1 MQGVLAVT
9 RIHVL
14 RFALGL
20 LAAGWWSIGPAGA
33 GQAPIPLI
41 AHHATYKLS
50 LLKSTGSKAPEAVE
64 GLLSYDFSGSA
75 CEGYAMTLRQMTALQ
90 PQEGE
95 THVSDMQTAS
105 FEGGDAR
112 DYRFTVAVTGGSAD
126 GGTVDGKAH
135 RTADGIVSVD
145 LDKPK
150 AAKVDL
156 PPGVLFPTE
165 HLKSIIG
172 TALAGGKLVSAAV
185 FDGSETGT
193 KVFNTLTVIG
203 AAATAPPAEN
213 AAQLEALQN
222 VQRWPVTI
230 SYFDAAKAD
239 QTPDYVLSFDLYQN
253 GISRSLKLDYG
264 DFVLAGELTDLKIM
278 PDTAC
283 AQ

>member
-1 MQGVLAVT
+1 MTPIRSRRLALGVLAA
-9 RIHVL
+9 IWCNP
-14 RFALGL
+14 ASL
-20 LAAGWWSIGPAGA
+20 LPSAAQGV
-33 GQAPIPLI
+33 PLPLV

-75 CEGYAMTLRQMTALQ
+75 CDGYAMTLRQMTAMQ

-112 DYRFTVAVTGGSAD
+112 DYRFKVAVRGGSSD

-135 RTADGIVSVD
+135 RTPEGVISVD
-145 LDKPK
+145 LDKPQS
-150 AAKVDL
+150 AKVDL
-156 PPGVLFPTE
+156 PTGVLFPTE

-172 TALAGGKLVSAAV
+172 TAQSGGKLLSAAV

-203 AAATAPPAEN
+203 AAATAAPAEK
-213 AAQLEALQN
+213 AAQLEALQA
-222 VQRWPVTI
+222 VKRWPVTI

-239 QTPDYVLSFDLYQN
+239 QAPDYVLSFDLYEN

-264 DFVLAGELTDLKIM
+264 DFVLAGEMTDLKIM
-278 PDTAC
+278 PDSAC
-283 AQ
+283 AR

>member
-1 MQGVLAVT
+1 MIPI
-9 RIHVL
+9 RS
-14 RFALGL
+14 LGL
-20 LAAGWWSIGPAGA
+20 VLGFAAAGCWPAAPALSAGA
-33 GQAPIPLI
+33 EGGPIPLV

-112 DYRFTVAVTGGSAD
+112 DYRFKVAVTGGSPDGGAVDGTAHRAAD
-126 GGTVDGKAH
+126 GV
-135 RTADGIVSVD
+135 VSVD

-150 AAKVDL
+150 TEKVDL
-156 PPGVLFPTE
+156 PTGVLFPTE

-172 TALAGGKLVSAAV
+172 TALAGGNIFSAAV

-193 KVFNTLTVIG
+193 KVFNTLSVIG
-203 AAATAPPAEN
+203 AAATTAPSES
-213 AAQLEALQN
+213 AAQQGALQA
-222 VQRWPVTI
+222 VKRWPVTI
-230 SYFDAAKAD
+230 SYFDAAKSD
-239 QTPDYVLSFDLYQN
+239 QAPDYVLSFDLYEN

-264 DFVLAGELTDLKIM
+264 DFTLSGELTDLKIM

-283 AQ
+283 PR

>member
-1 MQGVLAVT
+1 MT
-9 RIHVL
+9 RIRFL

-20 LAAGWWSIGPAGA
+20 AATGWWSIGPALPAGA
-33 GQAPIPLI
+33 DGAPVPLV

-75 CEGYAMTLRQMTALQ
+75 CDGYAMTLRQMTALQ

-112 DYRFTVAVTGGSAD
+112 DYRFKVAVTGGSSDA
-126 GGTVDGKAH
+126 GMVDGKAH
-135 RTADGIVSVD
+135 RTPDGVVSVD
-145 LDKPK
+145 LDKPQ

-156 PPGVLFPTE
+156 QAGVLFPTE

-172 TALAGGKLVSAAV
+172 TALSGGKLLSAAV

-193 KVFNTLTVIG
+193 KVFNTFTVIG
-203 AAATAPPAEN
+203 AVSMAPPAES
-213 AAQLEALQN
+213 AARLEALQA
-222 VQRWPVTI
+222 VKRWPVTI

-239 QTPDYVLSFDLYQN
+239 QAPDYVLSFDLYEN

-264 DFVLAGELTDLKIM
+264 DFILAGELTELKIM
-278 PDTAC
+278 PDSAC
-283 AQ
+283 PR

>member
-1 MQGVLAVT
+1 MT
-9 RIHVL
+9 RIRSL
-14 RFALGL
+14 CFALGL
-20 LAAGWWSIGPAGA
+20 AATASWPAGPALSAGA
-33 GQAPIPLI
+33 EGAPIPLV

-64 GLLSYDFSGSA
+64 GLLSYDFSGSV
-75 CEGYAMTLRQMTALQ
+75 CDGYAMTLRQMTALQ

-112 DYRFTVAVTGGSAD
+112 DYRFKVAVTGGSSD
-126 GGTVDGKAH
+126 GGTVDGTAH
-135 RTADGIVSVD
+135 RAPDGVVSVD

-150 AAKVDL
+150 TEKVDL
-156 PPGVLFPTE
+156 PTGVLFPTE

-172 TALAGGKLVSAAV
+172 TALAGGKILSAAV

-193 KVFNTLTVIG
+193 KVFNTLSVIG
-203 AAATAPPAEN
+203 AVSTTAPSET
-213 AAQLEALQN
+213 AAQVGALQT
-222 VQRWPVTI
+222 VKRWPVTI
-230 SYFDAAKAD
+230 SYFDAAKSD
-239 QTPDYVLSFDLYQN
+239 QAPDYVLSFDLYQN

-264 DFVLAGELTDLKIM
+264 DFILAGELTDLKIL

-283 AQ
+283 AH